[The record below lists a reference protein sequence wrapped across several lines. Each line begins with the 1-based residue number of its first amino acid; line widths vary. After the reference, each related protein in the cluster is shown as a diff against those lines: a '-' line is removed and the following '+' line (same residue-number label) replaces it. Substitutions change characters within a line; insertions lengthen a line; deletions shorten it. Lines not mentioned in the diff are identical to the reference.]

1 MRLTTL
7 MCLVRDLGLLRQALV
22 AAALTLCA
30 VQAGADTPPWP
41 AVHYTYFADNKPL
54 SAVLNDFASSF
65 SLSIYMPRSLDARVN
80 GRFDEATPTAFLDR
94 ITGVYGLQWFTHAGT
109 LYVSRTS
116 DATVRMIP
124 MAGTGGQNLTKLLQ
138 DLGVLDSR
146 FGWGELPQQHVVA
159 VSGPPAYVQLVA
171 STVASL
177 PQTHEGV
184 VMEVFRLRHASVV
197 DRRITYRDQ
206 QVTTPGVARILRDLV
221 MGGGSATIQTRTR
234 SLPNSF
240 AAAPA
245 LVSNPAQAMG
255 LLDGAG
261 GTQSGGQTGAGAGAG
276 STAPSGTP
284 RTAGG
289 EGGAERVV
297 STVPPTIEADPRT
310 NSILVRD
317 VPDRMPMYARLIAEL
332 DVAAPLVEIE
342 AMIIDVNTSHL
353 KDLGIAWNAVMG
365 NQGAAVGYGNVSSS
379 LDTNTLSVIL
389 AGAGSGV
396 NPGTILPNSAAYFL
410 AHLQLLEQ
418 QGYASIEGRPSV
430 LATDNVGAVID
441 LSKTFYIQTTSQ
453 NTALVTPVTAG
464 TTLNVTPRV
473 IGQGDR
479 QLVHLTVDIDD
490 GQIQTQTTVGNL
502 PTVDDATLSTEADVR
517 KGESLLI
524 GGYNTMQTS
533 TSRSKVPGLGDLPI
547 IGAMFSNSTAQTQKT
562 TRLFLIRTKVVD
574 PENLHA
580 GESGLLAVPAM
591 PTSDPLVLLPDP
603 MEPRPATAPP
613 ASTRVQNNARA
624 AS

>member
-1 MRLTTL
+1 MRTMTL
-7 MCLVRDLGLLRQALV
+7 KGLAGQGRLFFRVL
-22 AAALTLCA
+22 AALLVLWTG
-30 VQAGADTPPWP
+30 QACADTPPWP
-41 AVHYTYFADNKPL
+41 TVEYTYFADNKPL
-54 SAVLNDFASSF
+54 SAVLDDFAASF
-65 SLSIYMPRSLDARVN
+65 SLSIYMPRGLDARVN

-94 ITGVYGLQWFTHAGT
+94 LTGVYGLQWFTHAGT
-109 LYVSRTS
+109 LYISRTS

-124 MAGTGGQNLTKLLQ
+124 TSGASGQNLTKLLQ

-159 VSGPPAYVQLVA
+159 VSGPPEYVRLVA
-171 STVASL
+171 STVAAL
-177 PQTHEGV
+177 PQAHDGV

-221 MGGGSATIQTRTR
+221 MGGASATIQTRTR
-234 SLPNSF
+234 PLPNSF

-245 LVSNPAQAMG
+245 LVPDASLAMAALQG
-255 LLDGAG
+255 GRGAAP
-261 GTQSGGQTGAGAGAG
+261 GGQSRGGAVA
-276 STAPSGTP
+276 SSPSGTTKGSD
-284 RTAGG
+284 RRS
-289 EGGAERVV
+289 ERVTSSV
-297 STVPPTIEADPRT
+297 SPTIEADPRT

-317 VPDRMPMYARLIAEL
+317 VPDRMPMYAKLIAEL

-353 KDLGIAWNAVMG
+353 KDLGISWNAVMG
-365 NQGAAVGYGNVSSS
+365 NQGAAAGFGNVSAPTDS
-379 LDTNTLSVIL
+379 NTLSVIL

-473 IGQGDR
+473 IGHGGK

-490 GQIQTQTTVGNL
+490 GQIQTQATVGNL

-524 GGYNTMQTS
+524 GGYNTVQT
-533 TSRSKVPGLGDLPI
+533 TNTHSKVPGLGDLPF
-547 IGAMFSNSTAQTQKT
+547 IGGMFSNSTAQTQKT
-562 TRLFLIRTKVVD
+562 TRLFLIRTKVID

-580 GESGLLAVPAM
+580 GDAAPA
-591 PTSDPLVLLPDP
+591 PGAALPHPGP
-603 MEPRPATAPP
+603 MEPVPPIPAAAASVP
-613 ASTRVQNNARA
+613 AAARAQNNARA